1 MNERSR
7 ILLKSLIEKHIS
19 DGQPIGSR
27 ELAKSSGLELSPAS
41 IRNIMADLEEMGFIA
56 SPHTSAGRI
65 PTPLGYRFF
74 VDSLLTVQ
82 PLGSIERHKIED
94 QFRPD
99 SANRLIATASQLLS
113 NLTQFAGVVKSPSRQ
128 TSSFRHIEFVSLSD
142 HRILLIIV
150 APDGDVQNKVLE
162 ASRKFTDSELTE
174 ATNYLNQKYAGMTF
188 ENIRARIQSELTEL
202 KDNISQLMS
211 LAVSA
216 GQENSAKNEDYIVSG
231 ETNLLSVNDLTMN
244 IESLRTL
251 FEMFDKKTGILQLLD
266 TSDRANGVQIYIG
279 GESGLV
285 PLDECSVVTAPY
297 DVDGQVVGTVG
308 VIGPT
313 RMAYER
319 VIPIVDITAK
329 LLSGALSQP

>member
-113 NLTQFAGVVKSPSRQ
+113 NLTQFAGVVKSPDRSRDFNN
-128 TSSFRHIEFVSLSD
+128 T
-142 HRILLIIV
+142 
-150 APDGDVQNKVLE
+150 
-162 ASRKFTDSELTE
+162 
-174 ATNYLNQKYAGMTF
+174 
-188 ENIRARIQSELTEL
+188 
-202 KDNISQLMS
+202 
-211 LAVSA
+211 
-216 GQENSAKNEDYIVSG
+216 
-231 ETNLLSVNDLTMN
+231 
-244 IESLRTL
+244 
-251 FEMFDKKTGILQLLD
+251 
-266 TSDRANGVQIYIG
+266 
-279 GESGLV
+279 
-285 PLDECSVVTAPY
+285 
-297 DVDGQVVGTVG
+297 
-308 VIGPT
+308 
-313 RMAYER
+313 
-319 VIPIVDITAK
+319 
-329 LLSGALSQP
+329 